1 MIDLLCLLEF
11 YNTYETDEIY
21 HKIAE
26 KMLENFSVVSE
37 MSISELSDFLFV
49 SQSTIYRFIKM
60 MGYENYNQM
69 KAGQITFLENYYLQG
84 RYVSRTADINHFDNY
99 VDYML
104 KKIHVLKEKNIHVQ
118 VDQLIELILS
128 VDEIIFVGMPM
139 PSFVWRLQMELVML
153 KKKTSAFL
161 NPENQ
166 HQAIIHAKPN
176 TLIIGIQYLID
187 SSIFYSNMIKDV
199 KKHQYKS
206 AVIYTSK
213 LTSYIKNIDLPIY
226 IDGDNNE
233 SDLFVMEF
241 IFNYIG
247 HRLNRMILDKPDSI
261 NL

>member
-11 YNTYETDEIY
+11 YNTYETNEIY

-84 RYVSRTADINHFDNY
+84 RYASRNANINHFDNY
-99 VDYML
+99 IDYML
-104 KKIHVLKEKNIHVQ
+104 KKIHALKEKNIHVQ

-187 SSIFYSNMIKDV
+187 GSIFYSNMIKDV
-199 KKHQYKS
+199 MKHQYKS

-213 LTSYIKNIDLPIY
+213 LASYIKNIDLPIY

-247 HRLNRMILDKPDSI
+247 HRLNMMILDKPDSI

>member
-84 RYVSRTADINHFDNY
+84 RYASRNANINHFDNY
-99 VDYML
+99 IDYML

-118 VDQLIELILS
+118 VDQLIELMLS

-199 KKHQYKS
+199 MKHQYKS

-213 LTSYIKNIDLPIY
+213 LASYIKNIDLPIY

-247 HRLNRMILDKPDSI
+247 HRLNMMILDKPDSI

>member
-21 HKIAE
+21 YKIAE

-84 RYVSRTADINHFDNY
+84 RYASRNANINHFDNY
-99 VDYML
+99 IDYML
-104 KKIHVLKEKNIHVQ
+104 KKIHALKEKNIHVQ
-118 VDQLIELILS
+118 IDQLIELILS

-199 KKHQYKS
+199 MKHQYKS

-213 LTSYIKNIDLPIY
+213 LASYIKNIDLPIY

-247 HRLNRMILDKPDSI
+247 HRLNMMILDKPDSI

>member
-84 RYVSRTADINHFDNY
+84 RYVSRNANINHFDNY

-104 KKIHVLKEKNIHVQ
+104 EKIHVLKEKNIHVQ
-118 VDQLIELILS
+118 VDQLIELIIS

-213 LTSYIKNIDLPIY
+213 LASYIKSIDLPIY

-247 HRLNRMILDKPDSI
+247 HRLNMMILDKPDSI

>member
-37 MSISELSDFLFV
+37 MSISELSEFLFV

-84 RYVSRTADINHFDNY
+84 RYTSKNSKIRQFDNY
-99 VDYML
+99 IDYML
-104 KKIHVLKEKNIHVQ
+104 EKIHALKEKNIHVL
-118 VDQLIELILS
+118 VEQLIEMILS
-128 VDEIIFVGMPM
+128 ADEIIFVGMPM

-166 HQAIIHAKPN
+166 RQAILHAKPN
-176 TLIIGIQYLID
+176 TLIIGIQYLMD
-187 SSIFYSNMIKDV
+187 SSIFFSNIMKDV
-199 KKHQYKS
+199 MNQQYKS

-213 LTSYIKNIDLPIY
+213 LASYIKNIDLPIY
-226 IDGDNNE
+226 IEGDNNE

-247 HRLNRMILDKPDSI
+247 HQLNTMILDKPDSI

>member
-26 KMLENFSVVSE
+26 KMLENFSAVSE
-37 MSISELSDFLFV
+37 MSISELSEFLFV

-84 RYVSRTADINHFDNY
+84 RYTSKNAMIHHFDNY
-99 VDYML
+99 IDYML
-104 KKIHVLKEKNIHVQ
+104 EKIHVLKEKNIHMQ
-118 VDQLIELILS
+118 VEQLIEMILS
-128 VDEIIFVGMPM
+128 ADEIIFVGMPM
-139 PSFVWRLQMELVML
+139 LSFVWRLQMELVML

-166 HQAIIHAKPN
+166 YQAIMHAKSN
-176 TLIIGIQYLID
+176 TLVIGIQYLID
-187 SSIFYSNMIKDV
+187 SSIFYSNMVKD
-199 KKHQYKS
+199 
-206 AVIYTSK
+206 
-213 LTSYIKNIDLPIY
+213 IKNVDLPIY

-233 SDLFVMEF
+233 SDLFLMEF

-247 HRLNRMILDKPDSI
+247 HRLNTMILDKPNCI

>member
-26 KMLENFSVVSE
+26 KMIENFSVVSE

-84 RYVSRTADINHFDNY
+84 RYASRNTNINRFDNY
-99 VDYML
+99 IDYML
-104 KKIHVLKEKNIHVQ
+104 EKIHVLKEKNIYVQ
-118 VDQLIELILS
+118 VDLLIEMILS
-128 VDEIIFVGMPM
+128 ADEIIFVGMPM

-153 KKKTSAFL
+153 KRKTSAFL

-166 HQAIIHAKPN
+166 HQAILHAKPN
-176 TLIIGIQYLID
+176 TLIIGIQYVID

-199 KKHQYKS
+199 MKHQYKS
-206 AVIYTSK
+206 AFIYTSK
-213 LTSYIKNIDLPIY
+213 LASYIKNIDLPIH
-226 IDGDNNE
+226 IDGENNE
-233 SDLFVMEF
+233 SDLFMMEL

-247 HRLNRMILDKPDSI
+247 HRLNMMILDKPENI

>member
-21 HKIAE
+21 YKIAE

-37 MSISELSDFLFV
+37 MSISELSYFLFV

-84 RYVSRTADINHFDNY
+84 RYASRNANINHFDNY
-99 VDYML
+99 IDYML
-104 KKIHVLKEKNIHVQ
+104 KKIHALKEKNIHVQ
-118 VDQLIELILS
+118 IDQLIELILS

-199 KKHQYKS
+199 MKHQYKS

-213 LTSYIKNIDLPIY
+213 LASYIKNIDLPIY

-247 HRLNRMILDKPDSI
+247 HRLNMMILDKPDSI

>member
-37 MSISELSDFLFV
+37 MSISELAEFLFV
-49 SQSTIYRFIKM
+49 SQSTIYRFVKM

-84 RYVSRTADINHFDNY
+84 RYTSKNAKIHRFDNY
-99 VDYML
+99 IDYMFE
-104 KKIHVLKEKNIHVQ
+104 KIHVLKEKNIHIQ
-118 VDQLIELILS
+118 VEQLIEMILS
-128 VDEIIFVGMPM
+128 SDEIIFVGMPM

-166 HQAIIHAKPN
+166 YQAIMHAKSNP
-176 TLIIGIQYLID
+176 LVIGIQYLID
-187 SSIFYSNMIKDV
+187 SSIFYSNMVKDIKNH
-199 KKHQYKS
+199 KFKS

-213 LTSYIKNIDLPIY
+213 LASYIKNVDLPIY

-233 SDLFVMEF
+233 SDLFLMEF

-247 HRLNRMILDKPDSI
+247 HRLNTMILDKPNCI

>member
-21 HKIAE
+21 HKITE

-37 MSISELSDFLFV
+37 MSISELAEFLFV

-84 RYVSRTADINHFDNY
+84 RYASRNANINHFDNY
-99 VDYML
+99 IDYML
-104 KKIHVLKEKNIHVQ
+104 KKIHALKEKNIHVQ

-199 KKHQYKS
+199 MKHQYKS
-206 AVIYTSK
+206 ADIYTSK
-213 LTSYIKNIDLPIY
+213 LASYIKNIDLPIY

-247 HRLNRMILDKPDSI
+247 HRLNMMILDKPDSI

>member
-84 RYVSRTADINHFDNY
+84 RYVSQNANINHFDNY
-99 VDYML
+99 IDYML

-118 VDQLIELILS
+118 VDQLIELMLS

-199 KKHQYKS
+199 MKHQYKS

-213 LTSYIKNIDLPIY
+213 LASYIKNIDLPIY

-247 HRLNRMILDKPDSI
+247 HRLNMMILDKPDSI

>member
-60 MGYENYNQM
+60 IGYENYNQM

-84 RYVSRTADINHFDNY
+84 RYVSQNANINHFDNY
-99 VDYML
+99 IDYML

-118 VDQLIELILS
+118 VDQLIELMLS

-199 KKHQYKS
+199 MKHQYKS

-213 LTSYIKNIDLPIY
+213 LASYIKNIDLPIY

-247 HRLNRMILDKPDSI
+247 HRLNMMILDKPDSI

>member
-1 MIDLLCLLEF
+1 MIDLFCLLAF

-84 RYVSRTADINHFDNY
+84 RYASRNANINHFDNY
-99 VDYML
+99 IDYML
-104 KKIHVLKEKNIHVQ
+104 KKIHALKEKNIHVQ

-199 KKHQYKS
+199 MKHQYKS

-213 LTSYIKNIDLPIY
+213 LASYIKNIDLPIY

-247 HRLNRMILDKPDSI
+247 HRLNMMILDKPDSI

>member
-21 HKIAE
+21 YKIAE

-84 RYVSRTADINHFDNY
+84 RHASRNANINHFDNY
-99 VDYML
+99 IDYML
-104 KKIHVLKEKNIHVQ
+104 KKIHALKEKNIHVQ
-118 VDQLIELILS
+118 IDQLIELILS

-199 KKHQYKS
+199 MKHQYKS

-213 LTSYIKNIDLPIY
+213 LASYIKNIDLPIY

-247 HRLNRMILDKPDSI
+247 HRLNMMILDKPDSI

>member
-21 HKIAE
+21 YKIAE

-84 RYVSRTADINHFDNY
+84 RYASRNANINHFDNY
-99 VDYML
+99 IDYML
-104 KKIHVLKEKNIHVQ
+104 KKIHALKEKNIHVQ
-118 VDQLIELILS
+118 IDQLIELILS

-166 HQAIIHAKPN
+166 HQAIIHVKPN

-199 KKHQYKS
+199 MKHQYKS

-213 LTSYIKNIDLPIY
+213 LASYIKNIDLPIY

-247 HRLNRMILDKPDSI
+247 HRLNMMILDKPDSI

>member
-37 MSISELSDFLFV
+37 MSISELAEFLFV
-49 SQSTIYRFIKM
+49 SQSTIYRFVKM

-84 RYVSRTADINHFDNY
+84 RYTSKNAKIHRFDNY
-99 VDYML
+99 IDYMFE
-104 KKIHVLKEKNIHVQ
+104 KIHVLKEKNIHIQ
-118 VDQLIELILS
+118 VEQLIEMILS
-128 VDEIIFVGMPM
+128 SDEIIFVGMPM

-166 HQAIIHAKPN
+166 YQAIMHAKSN
-176 TLIIGIQYLID
+176 TLVIGIQYLID

-199 KKHQYKS
+199 MKHQYKS

-213 LTSYIKNIDLPIY
+213 LASYIKNVDLPIY

-233 SDLFVMEF
+233 SDLFLMEF

-247 HRLNRMILDKPDSI
+247 HRLNTMILDKPNCI

>member
-21 HKIAE
+21 YKIAE

-84 RYVSRTADINHFDNY
+84 RYVSQNANINHFDNY
-99 VDYML
+99 IDYML

-199 KKHQYKS
+199 MKHQYKS

-213 LTSYIKNIDLPIY
+213 LASYIKNIDLPIY

-247 HRLNRMILDKPDSI
+247 HRLNMMILDKPDSV

>member
-37 MSISELSDFLFV
+37 MSISELFDFLFV

-84 RYVSRTADINHFDNY
+84 RYVSRNANINHFDNY
-99 VDYML
+99 IDYML

-176 TLIIGIQYLID
+176 TLIIGVQYLID

-199 KKHQYKS
+199 KKNQYKS

-213 LTSYIKNIDLPIY
+213 LASYIKNIDLPIY

>member
-84 RYVSRTADINHFDNY
+84 RYVSRNANINHFDNY

-104 KKIHVLKEKNIHVQ
+104 EKIHVLKEKNIHVQ
-118 VDQLIELILS
+118 VDQLIELIIS

-199 KKHQYKS
+199 MKHQYKS

-213 LTSYIKNIDLPIY
+213 LASYIKSIDLPIY

-233 SDLFVMEF
+233 SDLFMMEF

-247 HRLNRMILDKPDSI
+247 HRLNMMILDKPDSI

>member
-60 MGYENYNQM
+60 IGYENYNQM

-84 RYVSRTADINHFDNY
+84 RYASRNANINHFDNY
-99 VDYML
+99 IDYML

-118 VDQLIELILS
+118 VDQLIELMLS

-199 KKHQYKS
+199 MKHQYKS

-213 LTSYIKNIDLPIY
+213 LASYIKNIDLPIY

-247 HRLNRMILDKPDSI
+247 HRLNMMILDKPDSI

>member
-84 RYVSRTADINHFDNY
+84 RYASRNANINHFDNY
-99 VDYML
+99 IDYML
-104 KKIHVLKEKNIHVQ
+104 KKIHALKEKNIHVQ
-118 VDQLIELILS
+118 IDQLIELILS

-187 SSIFYSNMIKDV
+187 SSIFYSNMIKDIM
-199 KKHQYKS
+199 KHQYKS

-213 LTSYIKNIDLPIY
+213 LASYIKNIDLPIY

-247 HRLNRMILDKPDSI
+247 HRLNMMILDKPDSI

>member
-84 RYVSRTADINHFDNY
+84 RYVSRNANINHFDNY
-99 VDYML
+99 IDYML
-104 KKIHVLKEKNIHVQ
+104 KKIHVLNEKNIHVQ

-161 NPENQ
+161 NPKDQ

-187 SSIFYSNMIKDV
+187 SSIFYSNMIKDA

-213 LTSYIKNIDLPIY
+213 LASYIKNIDLPIY

>member
-1 MIDLLCLLEF
+1 MIDFLCLLEF
-11 YNTYETDEIY
+11 YNTYEIY

-84 RYVSRTADINHFDNY
+84 RYASRNANINHFDNY
-99 VDYML
+99 IDYML
-104 KKIHVLKEKNIHVQ
+104 KKIHALKEKNIHVQ

-199 KKHQYKS
+199 MKHQYKS
-206 AVIYTSK
+206 ADIYTSK
-213 LTSYIKNIDLPIY
+213 LASYIKNIDLPIY

-247 HRLNRMILDKPDSI
+247 HRLNMMILDKPDSI

>member
-84 RYVSRTADINHFDNY
+84 RYVSQNANINHFDNY
-99 VDYML
+99 IDYML
-104 KKIHVLKEKNIHVQ
+104 KKIHALKEKNIHVQ

-176 TLIIGIQYLID
+176 TLIID

-199 KKHQYKS
+199 MKHQYKS

-213 LTSYIKNIDLPIY
+213 LASYIKNIDLPIY

-241 IFNYIG
+241 IFNYVG
-247 HRLNRMILDKPDSI
+247 HRLNMMILDKPDSI

>member
-26 KMLENFSVVSE
+26 KMLENFSIVSE

-49 SQSTIYRFIKM
+49 SQSTIYRFIKI

-84 RYVSRTADINHFDNY
+84 RYTSRNANINHFDNY
-99 VDYML
+99 IDYML
-104 KKIHVLKEKNIHVQ
+104 QKIHVLKEKNIHKQ
-118 VDQLIELILS
+118 VDLLIEMILS
-128 VDEIIFVGMPM
+128 ADEIIFVGMPM

-187 SSIFYSNMIKDV
+187 STIFYSNISKDIM
-199 KKHQYKS
+199 KHQYKS
-206 AVIYTSK
+206 AFIYTSK
-213 LTSYIKNIDLPIY
+213 LASYIKNIDLPIY
-226 IDGDNNE
+226 IDGDNDE

-247 HRLNRMILDKPDSI
+247 HRLNMMILDKPDSV

>member
-84 RYVSRTADINHFDNY
+84 RYASRNANINRFDNY
-99 VDYML
+99 IDYML
-104 KKIHVLKEKNIHVQ
+104 KKIHALKEKNIHVQ
-118 VDQLIELILS
+118 IDQLIELILS

-187 SSIFYSNMIKDV
+187 SSIFYSNMIKNV
-199 KKHQYKS
+199 MKHQYKS

-213 LTSYIKNIDLPIY
+213 LASYIKNIDLPIY

-247 HRLNRMILDKPDSI
+247 HRLNMMILDKPDSI

>member
-26 KMLENFSVVSE
+26 KMLENFSAVSE
-37 MSISELSDFLFV
+37 MSISELSEFLFV

-60 MGYENYNQM
+60 MGYENY
-69 KAGQITFLENYYLQG
+69 KQITFLENYYLQG
-84 RYVSRTADINHFDNY
+84 RYTSKNAMIHHFDNY
-99 VDYML
+99 IDYML
-104 KKIHVLKEKNIHVQ
+104 EKIHVLKEKNIHMQ
-118 VDQLIELILS
+118 VEQLIEMILS
-128 VDEIIFVGMPM
+128 ADEIIFVGMPI

-166 HQAIIHAKPN
+166 YQAILHAKPN
-176 TLIIGIQYLID
+176 TLIIGIQYLMD
-187 SSIFYSNMIKDV
+187 SSIFFSNMMKDV
-199 KKHQYKS
+199 INHQYKS

-213 LTSYIKNIDLPIY
+213 LASYIKNIDLPIY
-226 IDGDNNE
+226 IEGDNNE

-247 HRLNRMILDKPDSI
+247 HRLNTMILDKPDSI

>member
-84 RYVSRTADINHFDNY
+84 RYVSRNANINHFDNY

-104 KKIHVLKEKNIHVQ
+104 EKIHVLKEKNIHVQ
-118 VDQLIELILS
+118 VDQLIELIIS

-213 LTSYIKNIDLPIY
+213 LASYIKSIDLPIY

-233 SDLFVMEF
+233 SDLFMMEF

-247 HRLNRMILDKPDSI
+247 HRLNMMILDKPDSI

>member
-84 RYVSRTADINHFDNY
+84 RYVSRNANINHFDNY
-99 VDYML
+99 IDYML
-104 KKIHVLKEKNIHVQ
+104 KKIHALKEKNIHVQ

-153 KKKTSAFL
+153 KKKTSAL
-161 NPENQ
+161 
-166 HQAIIHAKPN
+166 
-176 TLIIGIQYLID
+176 
-187 SSIFYSNMIKDV
+187 
-199 KKHQYKS
+199 
-206 AVIYTSK
+206 
-213 LTSYIKNIDLPIY
+213 
-226 IDGDNNE
+226 
-233 SDLFVMEF
+233 
-241 IFNYIG
+241 
-247 HRLNRMILDKPDSI
+247 R
-261 NL
+261 

>member
-26 KMLENFSVVSE
+26 KMLENFSAVSE
-37 MSISELSDFLFV
+37 MSISELSEFLFV

-84 RYVSRTADINHFDNY
+84 RYTSKDSKIYQFNNYIN
-99 VDYML
+99 YML
-104 KKIHVLKEKNIHVQ
+104 EKINVLKEKNIHVQ
-118 VDQLIELILS
+118 IDQLLEMILS
-128 VDEIIFVGMPM
+128 ADEIIFVGMPM

-166 HQAIIHAKPN
+166 HQAILHAKPN
-176 TLIIGIQYLID
+176 TLVIGIQYLMD
-187 SSIFYSNMIKDV
+187 SSIFYSNVVKDIKNH
-199 KKHQYKS
+199 KFKS
-206 AVIYTSK
+206 AIIYTSK
-213 LTSYIKNIDLPIY
+213 LASYIKNVDLPIY

-233 SDLFVMEF
+233 SDLLLMEF

-247 HRLNRMILDKPDSI
+247 HRLNTMILDKPDSI